1 MAHAHGLTRSET
13 THGSSAHRER
23 GTNNP
28 TLLLAQFVLRSAAT
42 GSYTIEV
49 TLHSSTT
56 TSYTCAQ
63 LPNFFSYCMHVCVCD
78 CVLLIV
84 LDAQLKMLERVAKC
98 IQIAVRWRWR
108 TLANIATAAAV
119 EAATRACDTA
129 EREAATAEAAAS
141 ESADRVAATAAAA
154 AADAAAAR
162 TTLIE
167 SSAAWIE
174 CESLRRRIAAH
185 HASLAERRAAQ
196 QRNEARAKRQAEERT
211 RRQARSSRRS
221 AEQRALFA
229 KKESKLR
236 ANAAATFALVHANR
250 IAAEAKADAVRR
262 S

>member
-1 MAHAHGLTRSET
+1 VVPEVVRHHSQVP
-13 THGSSAHRER
+13 SACFCFY
-23 GTNNP
+23 
-28 TLLLAQFVLRSAAT
+28 A
-42 GSYTIEV
+42 
-49 TLHSSTT
+49 
-56 TSYTCAQ
+56 
-63 LPNFFSYCMHVCVCD
+63 CVCD
-78 CVLLIV
+78 CVLLIF
-84 LDAQLKMLERVAKC
+84 LDAQLKMMERVVKC

-119 EAATRACDTA
+119 EAATRARDTA
-129 EREAATAEAAAS
+129 ERETATAEAAAS
-141 ESADRVAATAAAA
+141 ESAEKVAATAAAA

-162 TTLIE
+162 TALIE
-167 SSAAWIE
+167 GSAAWIE